1 MVNAV
6 MAVSEIGRTKRDRQ
20 PSSHPYPRRRKSG
33 QSFSTTL
40 ESAAQDHEPVPL
52 HYLTTV
58 YGRDS
63 KMQNFFYQPREYH
76 Y

>member
-6 MAVSEIGRTKRDRQ
+6 MVVSEIGRTKRDRQ
-20 PSSHPYPRRRKSG
+20 PSSRSYPKQKKTER
-33 QSFSTTL
+33 SFSETL
-40 ESAAQDHEPVPL
+40 ENAAQEYDAVPL
-52 HYLTTV
+52 HCLTTI